1 MFSWRKT
8 SERRSKQAACL
19 RIPDFRNSPGIGYGA
34 VPMEVDVFRRM
45 TGGCEGFQDAARSYR
60 GIRYDPA
67 ETAETGNEI

>member
-45 TGGCEGFQDAARSYR
+45 TGGCEGF
-60 GIRYDPA
+60 
-67 ETAETGNEI
+67 